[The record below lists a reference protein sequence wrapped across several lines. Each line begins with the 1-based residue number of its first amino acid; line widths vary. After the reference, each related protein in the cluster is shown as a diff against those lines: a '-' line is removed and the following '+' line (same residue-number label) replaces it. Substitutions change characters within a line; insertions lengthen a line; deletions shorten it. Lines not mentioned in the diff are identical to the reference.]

1 MKKKNLSSA
10 RIPFGGNDKKYRINE
25 VSVRLIKLVVNME
38 EIEKKQLLKELER
51 GYQSGHT
58 EKRRHPRKQVFIYA
72 NCSNHKY
79 VFADFIHNISE
90 SGLYIET
97 EPKSALLVGQK
108 LTQIFILPETKDL
121 INIKGNIVRIDS
133 KGIGVHFDEP
143 LPMI

>member
-1 MKKKNLSSA
+1 MKKKNPNSS
-10 RIPFGGNDKKYRINE
+10 RFPFGGNDKKYRINE

-38 EIEKKQLLKELER
+38 EIEKKQLLNELEK

-58 EKRRHPRKQVFIYA
+58 EKRKQPRKQVFIYA

-79 VFADFIHNISE
+79 VFADFIHNISK

-97 EPKSALLVGQK
+97 EPQPSLLVGQK
-108 LTQIFILPETKDL
+108 LAQNFILPETKDL
-121 INIKGNIVRIDS
+121 IRIQGDIVRIDS